1 MIGVFWPFSAFWNM
15 TKERYDEMAAKPDYK
30 KYGFI
35 PQAQPGLLIMRIRN
49 RAGNM
54 TSDQM
59 CSVAELAQRYGN
71 GQVHVTTRQAVEVPG
86 VKEEFFEEALAAIVA
101 AGLLPA
107 VCGPRV
113 RPVVACPGTD
123 TCPYGLLNAR
133 VLAEKLDEGFVG
145 RDLPA
150 KTKFAVSGC
159 PNSCTKPQA
168 NDVGFKG
175 VTEPLLEAEACVK
188 CGACVRRCP
197 AKAMAIEDAKLT
209 INYSK
214 CLACG
219 VCIKLCPKK
228 ALQTGRKGYHLYVGG
243 KGGRYQYDGQ
253 LLAEYVAEDK
263 VLDYLEAILA
273 TYQELAAKGERLNSV
288 VAKTG
293 IAVLK
298 EQIESKL

>member
-1 MIGVFWPFSAFWNM
+1 
-15 TKERYDEMAAKPDYK
+15 MAAKPDYK

-35 PQAQPGLLIMRIRN
+35 PQVQPGLLVMRIRN
-49 RAGNM
+49 KAGNM
-54 TSDQM
+54 TAAQM
-59 CSVAELAQRYGN
+59 RSVAELAERYAN
-71 GQVHVTTRQAVEVPG
+71 GQVHVTTRQAVEIPG
-86 VKEEFFEEALAAIVA
+86 VKEEFFEEALAAIRA
-101 AGLLPA
+101 ADLLPA

-123 TCPYGLLNAR
+123 TCPYGLLSAR
-133 VLAEKLDEGFVG
+133 ALAEKLDDDFVG

-150 KTKFAVSGC
+150 KTKFAVSSC

-175 VTEPLLEAEACVK
+175 VVEPLVDQAACVK

-197 AKAMAIEDAKLT
+197 AKAMVIENAELVIDY
-209 INYSK
+209 NK

-228 ALQTGRKGYHLYVGG
+228 ALQVGRKGYHIYVGG

-253 LLAEYVAEDK
+253 LIAEYITEES
-263 VLDYLEAILA
+263 VLDYLEAVLA
-273 TYQELAAKGERLNSV
+273 TYQELAEKGERLNSV

-293 IAVLK
+293 IAELK
-298 EQIESKL
+298 VKIEAKL